1 MVGYFARLFR
11 SPQTGRIARLM
22 LFTLI
27 SSAVAVPL
35 VQQWEARY
43 PLLGGIIGLL
53 ESLYR
58 TAVPTQPN
66 PRVAA
71 VPAPPVPPTT
81 TNPAPPPAK
90 G

>member
-1 MVGYFARLFR
+1 VSYFVKLFR

-27 SSAVAVPL
+27 SAAVAVPL

-53 ESLYR
+53 EGLYR
-58 TAVPTQPN
+58 TAVPTQPA
-66 PRVAA
+66 PKMTA
-71 VPAPPVPPTT
+71 VLADPPPTAPPGS
-81 TNPAPPPAK
+81 APPA
-90 G
+90 

>member
-1 MVGYFARLFR
+1 MGAYFAKPFR
-11 SPQTGRIARLM
+11 SPQTGRVARLM

-27 SSAVAVPL
+27 SAAVTVPL

-53 ESLYR
+53 EGLYR
-58 TAVPTQPN
+58 AAVPTQAKPT
-66 PRVAA
+66 VTA
-71 VPAPPVPPTT
+71 VLADPLPTTDPAPPT
-81 TNPAPPPAK
+81 AK

>member
-1 MVGYFARLFR
+1 MSYFAKLFR

-27 SSAVAVPL
+27 SAAVTVPL

-53 ESLYR
+53 EGLYR
-58 TAVPTQPN
+58 VAVPTQPA
-66 PRVAA
+66 PRVTA
-71 VPAPPVPPTT
+71 VLADPSPTIDPAPPT
-81 TNPAPPPAK
+81 AK